1 MLTHHRR
8 PVCLSLIST
17 DLPIW
22 STLETAATLYQKDRD
37 RFHILLKAPPFP
49 SADEPPLDSDNPLNP
64 EREGL
69 LWLELSPSR
78 AIATMQGQGRLGY
91 RHFWEQGVYGV
102 SRFWLQSERLEP
114 HSSLRLRNFTR
125 RLQLNGRPLPH
136 SLRVEY
142 ELWSDKLRLG
152 CYVLSLEIH
161 H

>member
-49 SADEPPLDSDNPLNP
+49 ASTVAQPENPLTEA

-69 LWLELSPSR
+69 LWLELSPTR
-78 AIATMQGQGRLGY
+78 AIATMQGQGQLGY

-102 SRFWLQSERLEP
+102 SRFWLQRDRLETRG
-114 HSSLRLRNFTR
+114 SLRLRNFTR
-125 RLQLNGRPLPH
+125 HLELSGRPLPH

-142 ELWSDKLRLG
+142 ELWSDKLRMG
-152 CYVLSLEIH
+152 RYVLSLEIH